1 MVAKKKIQKKA
12 TPPESKIS
20 PKENAPDFSFNLL
33 TEPWIPVVHKTSKKQ
48 LLNLNDFLQTAHKL
62 ERFDFPLP
70 GLETAVIRF
79 LVALVHIVG
88 APETLKEWE
97 EKLSKGKFEESFIKE
112 LNEKYF
118 DKLDLFSKK
127 DPFMQD
133 LNLHST
139 KTKSASQ
146 LIFSVSTTSGNTHWS
161 HFLEENQIN
170 LSPAISIPIIL
181 LSFTMAM
188 SGGRGYFPGINREPP
203 ILVFL
208 KGSNTFESIY
218 LNVINNKLN
227 LSIHENHKLI
237 GKPETG
243 FTKITPKEY
252 PPKSI
257 NIQTGLLWKSRSI
270 LLIPEKNEQKLAC
283 DITGINA
290 VTIIKRIHF
299 EPPTARIKQVAKNQA
314 KPFDPKKNRTNAFWS
329 DPMTIRVEEDG
340 MEAQPLRIQS
350 NELPTLPSWHE
361 YPSILNT
368 QGRTEKKKTFFP
380 PLVIQQ
386 ISSIQPAKKRPQ
398 GNILT
403 LSLATDNQA
412 KIFEISEREYF
423 FNTSFIDNPELILKI
438 ETFVSNVDQFQLNL
452 QTALKIAYKIRP
464 NTNSKPPIFQ
474 SSYWQEIGS
483 NFEQTLQRLSS
494 EDDPNLVQNEWNELL
509 ANHVRKTFY
518 KHTEKLIRNPK
529 NLKQYQ
535 AGYQF
540 LEKRVQGILLKHKR
554 ESK

>member
-133 LNLHST
+133 ESLI
-139 KTKSASQ
+139 KSNKDPDGVDR
-146 LIFSVSTTSGNTHWS
+146 LIRFFPYAT
-161 HFLEENQIN
+161 NQIHWNHKFFDGNFN
-170 LSPAISIPIIL
+170 LTAISPASAVSL
-181 LSFTMAM
+181 LLFSNSTMMAV
-188 SGGRGYFPGINREPP
+188 GRGYKPGINGVPP
-203 ILVFL
+203 LLVLF
-208 KGSNTFESIY
+208 KGKTLFNSIF
-218 LNVINNKLN
+218 LNVLNGNFVNAVHDQKFLAKNTPGFPNSKKGELTSDKINL
-227 LSIHENHKLI
+227 
-237 GKPETG
+237 
-243 FTKITPKEY
+243 
-252 PPKSI
+252 
-257 NIQTGLLWKSRSI
+257 QTGLLWQSRSL
-270 LLIPEKNEQKLAC
+270 LLIPELSDEFDCSLLGSKSVISIRKVHFNPQSVSLKK
-283 DITGINA
+283 DSFWHDPS
-290 VTIIKRIHF
+290 IIKIDLGTK
-299 EPPTARIKQVAKNQA
+299 ELIKFTVQ
-314 KPFDPKKNRTNAFWS
+314 NR
-329 DPMTIRVEEDG
+329 D
-340 MEAQPLRIQS
+340 
-350 NELPTLPSWHE
+350 LPSWKE

-403 LSLATDNQA
+403 LSLATDNKA